1 MVSYPGLMWRFLG
14 AAGLAATLLVAQAS
28 AIEGIVVAGEQ
39 VSVSSVASG
48 SSNADAASAVQGK
61 DADYAMAA
69 NAFQSATVAETPAG
83 RAMTS
88 AQSPPPKRN
97 RVPAS
102 QSAYRNGRVSP
113 AAACSGFWCGRPH
126 FTLMLGVGF

>member
-1 MVSYPGLMWRFLG
+1 MISYPGLMWRFLG
-14 AAGLAATLLVAQAS
+14 GAGLAATLSVAQAS
-28 AIEGIVVAGEQ
+28 AIEGVVVAGEQ

-69 NAFQSATVAETPAG
+69 NASQSATVAETPAG

-88 AQSPPPKRN
+88 AQRPQPKRN
-97 RVPAS
+97 RVAAS
-102 QSAYRNGRVSP
+102 QSAHRNRRVSLV
-113 AAACSGFWCGRPH
+113 AACSEFWCGQPH
-126 FTLMLGVGF
+126 FSLMLGVGF